1 MLTLRS
7 RFGCPKYTGH
17 GVVVLL
23 WSNFYCALLHIQVLV
38 VYKAASLVTY
48 GISARE
54 KNQVRANVNLFF
66 NCMKFKMDTWYLWLV
81 SFPQEMNILEILEYF
96 VYLFVFNAFLLLTDI
111 FCWYLDLY
119 VMSTGHC
126 VCTGSALD
134 SLCGRGRGEWLI
146 SLLSRGAHSFGIV
159 KCSQSWCV
167 IDNLLIFKLTALFT
181 YLAHVDVTVG

>member
-1 MLTLRS
+1 M
-7 RFGCPKYTGH
+7 
-17 GVVVLL
+17 
-23 WSNFYCALLHIQVLV
+23 LV

-81 SFPQEMNILEILEYF
+81 SFPQEMNILEIVEYF

-111 FCWYLDLY
+111 CCWYLDLY

-134 SLCGRGRGEWLI
+134 SLCGRGRGGVAYLLI
-146 SLLSRGAHSFGIV
+146 VKGSSLLWDCEMQPVLMCYWQPAHFKIDSFIHISRPCYCNCWL
-159 KCSQSWCV
+159 KCFV
-167 IDNLLIFKLTALFT
+167 
-181 YLAHVDVTVG
+181 

>member
-17 GVVVLL
+17 HVVVLL

-54 KNQVRANVNLFF
+54 KNQFRANVNLFF

-134 SLCGRGRGEWLI
+134 SLCGRGRGSGLSPYCQGELTPLGLWNAASLDVLLTTCSFLNWQLYSHI
-146 SLLSRGAHSFGIV
+146 SPMLM
-159 KCSQSWCV
+159 
-167 IDNLLIFKLTALFT
+167 
-181 YLAHVDVTVG
+181 